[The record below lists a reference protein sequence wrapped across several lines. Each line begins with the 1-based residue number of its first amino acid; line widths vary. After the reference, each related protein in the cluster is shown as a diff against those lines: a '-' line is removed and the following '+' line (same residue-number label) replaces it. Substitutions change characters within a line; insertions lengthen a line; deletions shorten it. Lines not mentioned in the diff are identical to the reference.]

1 MRGLLDALPSF
12 PKAAD
17 NPALRELA
25 DRLYAAL
32 VALDA
37 TGDEA
42 AFDRA
47 IPRTAYQAG
56 PAFIAVYGTTD
67 PLWPLL
73 DAQLDRR
80 ILARGYH
87 WDHWRGYFRAE
98 EVDYA
103 GESRAYFALR
113 AQQQSGKRHG
123 YYGQSSQRQRDPWED
138 REPAD

>member
-1 MRGLLDALPSF
+1 MRSIADALATL

-17 NPALRELA
+17 NPALRDLA

-32 VALDA
+32 VTLDA
-37 TGDEA
+37 DGDTA

-47 IPRTAYQAG
+47 IPLDEYQAG
-56 PAFIAVYGTTD
+56 PAFLACYGTRD
-67 PLWPLL
+67 PLWPLM

-80 ILARGYH
+80 IRARGFQH
-87 WDHWRGYFRAE
+87 DEWRGYFRAE

-113 AQQQSGKRHG
+113 TQQREGKQHG
-123 YYGQSSQRQRDPWED
+123 YYGQGQRRRDDWD
-138 REPAD
+138 AAD